1 MDRFNIFRKELIM
14 KKYFILSFIYLIL
27 ALIGGVF
34 YREFTKA
41 FEFTGKMTLSI
52 VHVHF
57 FVLGVVLFLI
67 IAILNH
73 LINLE
78 QNKGFKVFLI
88 LYNISLPF
96 IAVMFLTRGIIQVLD
111 LSLSPAINSM
121 ISGIAGVSHFML
133 GGSLI
138 FLFVLLIKSQK
149 DKLTKIN

>member
-1 MDRFNIFRKELIM
+1 M
-14 KKYFILSFIYLIL
+14 KKYFTLSFIYLIL

-41 FEFTGKMTLSI
+41 FEFAGKTTLSI

-149 DKLTKIN
+149 DKLTKTN

>member
-1 MDRFNIFRKELIM
+1 M
-14 KKYFILSFIYLIL
+14 KKYFTLSFIYLIL

-41 FEFTGKMTLSI
+41 FEFTGKTTLSI

-121 ISGIAGVSHFML
+121 ISGIAGVSHFVL

-149 DKLTKIN
+149 DKLTKTN

>member
-1 MDRFNIFRKELIM
+1 M
-14 KKYFILSFIYLIL
+14 KKYFTLFFIYLIL

-41 FEFTGKMTLSI
+41 FEFTGKTTLSI

-78 QNKGFKVFLI
+78 QNKGFKVALI
-88 LYNISLPF
+88 LYNIFLPF

-149 DKLTKIN
+149 DKLTKTN

>member
-1 MDRFNIFRKELIM
+1 M
-14 KKYFILSFIYLIL
+14 KKYFTLFFIYLIL

-41 FEFTGKMTLSI
+41 FEFTGKTTLSI

-78 QNKGFKVFLI
+78 QNKGFKVSLI
-88 LYNISLPF
+88 LYNIFLPF

-133 GGSLI
+133 GESLI

-149 DKLTKIN
+149 DKLTKTN

>member
-1 MDRFNIFRKELIM
+1 M
-14 KKYFILSFIYLIL
+14 KKYFTLFFIYLIL

-41 FEFTGKMTLSI
+41 FEFTGKTTLSI

-88 LYNISLPF
+88 LYNIFLPF

-149 DKLTKIN
+149 DKLTKTN

>member
-1 MDRFNIFRKELIM
+1 M
-14 KKYFILSFIYLIL
+14 KKYFTLFFIYLIL

-41 FEFTGKMTLSI
+41 FEFTGKTTLSI

-88 LYNISLPF
+88 LYNFSLPF

-133 GGSLI
+133 GESLI

-149 DKLTKIN
+149 DKLTKTN

>member
-1 MDRFNIFRKELIM
+1 M
-14 KKYFILSFIYLIL
+14 KKYFTLSFIYLIL

-96 IAVMFLTRGIIQVLD
+96 IAVMFLTRGIIQVLN

-149 DKLTKIN
+149 NKLTKTN

>member
-1 MDRFNIFRKELIM
+1 M
-14 KKYFILSFIYLIL
+14 KKYFTLSFIYLIL

-41 FEFTGKMTLSI
+41 FEFTGKTTLSI

-67 IAILNH
+67 IATLNH

-96 IAVMFLTRGIIQVLD
+96 IAVMFLTRGII
-111 LSLSPAINSM
+111 
-121 ISGIAGVSHFML
+121 
-133 GGSLI
+133 
-138 FLFVLLIKSQK
+138 
-149 DKLTKIN
+149 

>member
-1 MDRFNIFRKELIM
+1 M
-14 KKYFILSFIYLIL
+14 KKYFTLSFIYLIL

-41 FEFTGKMTLSI
+41 FEFTDKTTLSI

-78 QNKGFKVFLI
+78 QNKDFKVFLI

-138 FLFVLLIKSQK
+138 LLFVLLIKSQK
-149 DKLTKIN
+149 DKLTKTN

>member
-1 MDRFNIFRKELIM
+1 M
-14 KKYFILSFIYLIL
+14 KKYFTLSFIYLIL

-41 FEFTGKMTLSI
+41 FEFTDKTTLSI

-149 DKLTKIN
+149 DKLTKTN

>member
-1 MDRFNIFRKELIM
+1 M
-14 KKYFILSFIYLIL
+14 
-27 ALIGGVF
+27 F

-41 FEFTGKMTLSI
+41 FEFTGKTTLSI

-88 LYNISLPF
+88 LYNIFLPF

-133 GGSLI
+133 GESLI

-149 DKLTKIN
+149 DKLTKTN

>member
-1 MDRFNIFRKELIM
+1 MDRFNIFSKELIM
-14 KKYFILSFIYLIL
+14 KKYFTLFFIYLIL

-41 FEFTGKMTLSI
+41 FEFTGKTTLSI

-78 QNKGFKVFLI
+78 QNKGFKVSLI
-88 LYNISLPF
+88 LYNIFLPF

-133 GGSLI
+133 GESLI

-149 DKLTKIN
+149 DKLTKTN

>member
-1 MDRFNIFRKELIM
+1 M
-14 KKYFILSFIYLIL
+14 
-27 ALIGGVF
+27 F

-41 FEFTGKMTLSI
+41 FEFTIKTTLSI

-111 LSLSPAINSM
+111 LSLSPAINSI

-133 GGSLI
+133 AGSLI

-149 DKLTKIN
+149 DKFTKTN

>member
-1 MDRFNIFRKELIM
+1 M
-14 KKYFILSFIYLIL
+14 KKYFTLFFIYLIL

-41 FEFTGKMTLSI
+41 FEFTGKTTLSI

-78 QNKGFKVFLI
+78 QNKGFKVSLI
-88 LYNISLPF
+88 LYNIFLPF

-121 ISGIAGVSHFML
+121 ISGIAGVSRFML
-133 GGSLI
+133 GESLI

-149 DKLTKIN
+149 DKLTKTN

>member
-1 MDRFNIFRKELIM
+1 M

-41 FEFTGKMTLSI
+41 FEFTGKTTLSI

-96 IAVMFLTRGIIQVLD
+96 IAVMFLTKGIIQVLD

-149 DKLTKIN
+149 DKLTKTN

>member
-1 MDRFNIFRKELIM
+1 M
-14 KKYFILSFIYLIL
+14 KKYFTLSFIYLIL

-41 FEFTGKMTLSI
+41 FEFTGKTTLSI

-149 DKLTKIN
+149 DKLTKTN

>member
-1 MDRFNIFRKELIM
+1 M
-14 KKYFILSFIYLIL
+14 KKYFTLSFIYLIL

-41 FEFTGKMTLSI
+41 FEFTGKTTLSI

-73 LINLE
+73 LINLL

-111 LSLSPAINSM
+111 LSLSPAINSL

-133 GGSLI
+133 GGSPI

-149 DKLTKIN
+149 DKLTKTN

>member
-1 MDRFNIFRKELIM
+1 M
-14 KKYFILSFIYLIL
+14 KKYFTLSFIYLIL

-41 FEFTGKMTLSI
+41 FEFTGKTTLSI

-78 QNKGFKVFLI
+78 QNRGFKVFLI

-96 IAVMFLTRGIIQVLD
+96 IAVMFLTRGITQVLD

-133 GGSLI
+133 GGSFI

-149 DKLTKIN
+149 DKLTKTN

>member
-1 MDRFNIFRKELIM
+1 MDRFNTFSKELIM
-14 KKYFILSFIYLIL
+14 KKYFTLSFIYLIL

-41 FEFTGKMTLSI
+41 FEFTGKTTLSI

-88 LYNISLPF
+88 LYNIFLPF
-96 IAVMFLTRGIIQVLD
+96 ISVMFLTRGIIQVLG

-149 DKLTKIN
+149 DKLTKTN

>member
-1 MDRFNIFRKELIM
+1 M
-14 KKYFILSFIYLIL
+14 KKYFTLSFIYLIL

-41 FEFTGKMTLSI
+41 FEFTGKMILSI
-52 VHVHF
+52 VHGHF

-78 QNKGFKVFLI
+78 QNRGFKVFLI

-96 IAVMFLTRGIIQVLD
+96 IAVMFLTRGITQVLD

-149 DKLTKIN
+149 DKLTKTN

>member
-1 MDRFNIFRKELIM
+1 M
-14 KKYFILSFIYLIL
+14 KKYFTLSFIYLIL

-41 FEFTGKMTLSI
+41 FEFTGKTTLSI

-57 FVLGVVLFLI
+57 FVLGAVLFLI

-78 QNKGFKVFLI
+78 QNRGFKVFLI

-96 IAVMFLTRGIIQVLD
+96 IAVMFLTRGITQVLD

-149 DKLTKIN
+149 DKLTKTN

>member
-1 MDRFNIFRKELIM
+1 M
-14 KKYFILSFIYLIL
+14 KKYFTLSLIYLIL

-41 FEFTGKMTLSI
+41 FEFTGKTTLSI

-149 DKLTKIN
+149 DKLTKTN

>member
-1 MDRFNIFRKELIM
+1 M
-14 KKYFILSFIYLIL
+14 KKYFTLSFIYLIL

-41 FEFTGKMTLSI
+41 FEFTGKTTLSI

-78 QNKGFKVFLI
+78 QNKDFKVFLI

-96 IAVMFLTRGIIQVLD
+96 IVVMFLTRGIIQVLD

-149 DKLTKIN
+149 DKLTKTN

>member
-1 MDRFNIFRKELIM
+1 M
-14 KKYFILSFIYLIL
+14 KKYFTLSFIYLIL

-41 FEFTGKMTLSI
+41 FEFTGKTTLSI

-88 LYNISLPF
+88 LYNISLLF
-96 IAVMFLTRGIIQVLD
+96 IAVMFLTRGIIQVFD

-133 GGSLI
+133 GESLI

-149 DKLTKIN
+149 DKLTKTN

>member
-1 MDRFNIFRKELIM
+1 M
-14 KKYFILSFIYLIL
+14 KKYFTLSFIYLIL

-41 FEFTGKMTLSI
+41 FEFTGKTTLSI

-78 QNKGFKVFLI
+78 QNRGFKVFLI

-96 IAVMFLTRGIIQVLD
+96 IAVMFLTRGITQVLD

>member
-1 MDRFNIFRKELIM
+1 M
-14 KKYFILSFIYLIL
+14 KKYFTLSFIYLIL

-41 FEFTGKMTLSI
+41 FEFTGKTTLSI

-67 IAILNH
+67 IATLNH

-149 DKLTKIN
+149 DKLTKTN